1 MMMTNLTLLVLFSI
15 IYIVGLIFIYFSK
28 SRLNTDEN
36 KIYVMMLIS
45 NLIGLFLQLFCD
57 LVSYRYDAI
66 PHVFSNFILKF
77 YLIYFIIWLT
87 LMFLYLTEIAFKK
100 KSKKIMRL
108 VAIWGGI
115 IAGIITI
122 IMPYELYRDVEDRIY
137 YTFGMAI
144 NVTFIFS
151 FIVGVILFT
160 ILIIKRKEISKKKTI
175 PIWVFLVFAS
185 ISGITQAIHPELVIT
200 AVAESLVCCMM
211 YFTIENPDVQLL
223 EELYKNKKLMDRS
236 NEDTSNFLF
245 RMTQD
250 IKKPVKDMVELS
262 KGLFTE
268 KDVDTL
274 REGIKVINNDA
285 LQIDYL
291 VNDALDVSTMNTKT
305 LKIYDTRY
313 NAINLFKEVQY
324 RFTDEL
330 KNDVKFNLSIDGNIP
345 EYLYG
350 DSIKLKQVLL
360 SVLNKSLEHTNK
372 GSIHLNVSAIVKYS
386 LCRLIITISDTGEGM
401 GIDEVNDIL
410 SLKPADLKD
419 IGLDKD
425 SNNLSLKAVKKLVGV
440 LGGNLMVKSE
450 IDKGTTVTIVL
461 EQKIVETEESDIT
474 RKLEIY
480 EQSLHTGKRVMV
492 VDDDAKELAKI
503 TSFLEEH
510 DINVSGSLFG
520 RDAIEKIGAKH
531 KFDLIILDDETSTYS
546 ALEVLR
552 ELKKNKKFN
561 IPVVVMID
569 DSKEFIKLHYLQDGF
584 ADCIMKSKL
593 ESELERII
601 KRF

>member
-77 YLIYFIIWLT
+77 YLIYFIVWLT
-87 LMFLYLTEIAFKK
+87 LMFLHLTEIAFKK

-144 NVTFIFS
+144 NVTFIYS

-401 GIDEVNDIL
+401 GIDAVNDIL

-450 IDKGTTVTIVL
+450 IDEGTTVTIVL

>member
-144 NVTFIFS
+144 NVTFIYS

-450 IDKGTTVTIVL
+450 IDEGTTVTIVL

>member
-77 YLIYFIIWLT
+77 YLIYFIVWLT

-144 NVTFIFS
+144 NVTFIYS

-262 KGLFTE
+262 KGLFSE

-450 IDKGTTVTIVL
+450 IDEGTTVTIVL

-601 KRF
+601 KRC

>member
-77 YLIYFIIWLT
+77 YLIYFIVWLT

-144 NVTFIFS
+144 NVTFIYS

-262 KGLFTE
+262 KGLFSE

-450 IDKGTTVTIVL
+450 IDEGTTVTIVL

>member
-144 NVTFIFS
+144 NVTFIYS

-350 DSIKLKQVLL
+350 DSIKLKQILL

-450 IDKGTTVTIVL
+450 IDEGTTVTIVL

>member
-144 NVTFIFS
+144 NVTFIYS

-262 KGLFTE
+262 KELFTE

-350 DSIKLKQVLL
+350 DSIKLKQILL

-450 IDKGTTVTIVL
+450 IDEGTTVTIVL
-461 EQKIVETEESDIT
+461 EQKIVETEKSDIT

-552 ELKKNKKFN
+552 EFKKNKKFN

>member
-77 YLIYFIIWLT
+77 YLIYFIVWLT

-350 DSIKLKQVLL
+350 DSIKLKQILL

-450 IDKGTTVTIVL
+450 IDEGTTVTIVL
-461 EQKIVETEESDIT
+461 EQKIVETEKSDIT

-584 ADCIMKSKL
+584 AVCIMKSKL

>member
-350 DSIKLKQVLL
+350 DSIKLKQILL

-386 LCRLIITISDTGEGM
+386 LCRLTITISDTGEGM

-450 IDKGTTVTIVL
+450 IDEGTTVTIVL

>member
-77 YLIYFIIWLT
+77 YLIYFIVWLT

-350 DSIKLKQVLL
+350 DSIKLKQILL

-450 IDKGTTVTIVL
+450 IDEGTTVTIVL

>member
-450 IDKGTTVTIVL
+450 IDEGTTVTIVL

>member
-77 YLIYFIIWLT
+77 YLIYFIVWLT

>member
-144 NVTFIFS
+144 NVTFIYS

-262 KGLFTE
+262 KELFTE

-350 DSIKLKQVLL
+350 DSIKLKQILL

-450 IDKGTTVTIVL
+450 IDEGTTVTIVL
-461 EQKIVETEESDIT
+461 EQKIVETEKSDIT

>member
-200 AVAESLVCCMM
+200 SVAESLVCCMM
-211 YFTIENPDVQLL
+211 YFTIDNPDVQLL

-350 DSIKLKQVLL
+350 DSIKLKQILL

-450 IDKGTTVTIVL
+450 IDEGTTVTIVL